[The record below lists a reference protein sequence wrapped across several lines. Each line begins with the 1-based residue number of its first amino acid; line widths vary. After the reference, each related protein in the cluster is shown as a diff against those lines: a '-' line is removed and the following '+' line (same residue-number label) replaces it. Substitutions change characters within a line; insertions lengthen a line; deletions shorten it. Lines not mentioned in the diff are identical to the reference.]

1 MVRQNI
7 LIVLGSLA
15 VVGLAACGG
24 AAGVATSA
32 APAANGARASTVAPQ
47 SGAAQSGAPQSGAA
61 QSGAA
66 QSGAAAQAPASTA
79 AKPPAGETAPTTTV
93 PEGPRVQRSASIT
106 LQVPNGRFDGSLD
119 DIIAIAEGAGGYIS
133 GQNAQAASQGEPLRS
148 GQVTF
153 QVPSAQFDNV
163 VMAVQKKGTAQ
174 NVVISGNDV
183 SQQYVDLQARLGNA
197 ESQRNAVLALMQQA
211 RSVNDTIQIE
221 NQLGQITSQI
231 EQLKGQIA
239 YIDHSTSYATVAVTI
254 REEALAPPRD
264 DWGLQTAGS
273 QALHNL
279 ANVLAFLL
287 IFISVAA
294 PLLVAGGVAFVA
306 GRMAWR
312 RFWPRPSAGAAQA
325 SLHE

>member
-1 MVRQNI
+1 MLRQKI
-7 LIVLGSLA
+7 LVLLGSLV

-24 AAGVATSA
+24 AAGVTASS

-47 SGAAQSGAPQSGAA
+47 GSA
-61 QSGAA
+61 
-66 QSGAAAQAPASTA
+66 AAAQAPVSTA
-79 AKPPAGETAPTTTV
+79 ARPPADATSPATTV
-93 PEGPRVQRSASIT
+93 PEGPRVQRSASVT
-106 LQVPNGRFDGSLD
+106 LQVPNGRFDGALD
-119 DIIAIAEGAGGYIS
+119 DVIAVAEAAGGYIS
-133 GQNAQAASQGEPLRS
+133 GQNAQAAAQGQPLRS

-153 QVPSAQFDNV
+153 QVPSDKFDSV
-163 VMAVQKKGTAQ
+163 VMAIQQKGTAQ
-174 NVVISGNDV
+174 SVVISGNDV

-231 EQLKGQIA
+231 EQLKGQID
-239 YIDHSTSYATVAVTI
+239 YIDHSTSFATVAVTL

-264 DWGLQTAGS
+264 EWGLQTAGS

-279 ANVLAFLL
+279 ATVLAFLI
-287 IFISVAA
+287 IFISIAA
-294 PLLVAGGVAFVA
+294 PLLVAAGAAFVA

-312 RFWPRPSAGAAQA
+312 RFWPRPSASSAPA
-325 SLHE
+325 SLRE

>member
-1 MVRQNI
+1 MGTSVPVPAGPTEPFTAGLPGPAKRVPYAMLRQKI
-7 LIVLGSLA
+7 LVLLGSL
-15 VVGLAACGG
+15 VVAGLAACGG
-24 AAGVATSA
+24 AAGVASTSA
-32 APAANGARASTVAPQ
+32 PAGNAARASTVAPQ
-47 SGAAQSGAPQSGAA
+47 GASAGQASG
-61 QSGAA
+61 
-66 QSGAAAQAPASTA
+66 STS
-79 AKPPAGETAPTTTV
+79 AKPPAGASVPTTTV

-106 LQVPNGRFDGSLD
+106 LQVPNGRFDGALD
-119 DIIAIAEGAGGYIS
+119 DVIAVAEAAGGYIS
-133 GQNAQAASQGEPLRS
+133 GQNAQAADQGQPLRS

-153 QVPSAQFDNV
+153 QVPSDKFDSV

-211 RSVNDTIQIE
+211 RSVSDTIQIQ

-231 EQLKGQIA
+231 EQLKGQIN

-279 ANVLAFLL
+279 ASVLGFLI
-287 IFISVAA
+287 IFMSVAA
-294 PLLVAGGVAFVA
+294 PLLV
-306 GRMAWR
+306 
-312 RFWPRPSAGAAQA
+312 
-325 SLHE
+325 

>member
-1 MVRQNI
+1 MLRQKI
-7 LIVLGSLA
+7 LVLLGSLIA
-15 VVGLAACGG
+15 AGLAACGSATG
-24 AAGVATSA
+24 AATS
-32 APAANGARASTVAPQ
+32 APAANGAGANGAARTSAVAPRE
-47 SGAAQSGAPQSGAA
+47 SGS
-61 QSGAA
+61 
-66 QSGAAAQAPASTA
+66 AAQAPASTG
-79 AKPPAGETAPTTTV
+79 AKAPADGTIPATTV

-106 LQVPNGRFDGSLD
+106 LQVPNGRFDGALD
-119 DIIAIAEGAGGYIS
+119 DVIAVAEAAGGYIS
-133 GQNAQAASQGEPLRS
+133 GQNAQAASQGQPLRS

-153 QVPSAQFDNV
+153 QVPSDRFDSV

-174 NVVISGNDV
+174 NVVIAGNDV

-231 EQLKGQIA
+231 EQLKGQID
-239 YIDHSTSYATVAVTI
+239 YIDHTTSYATVAVTI

-279 ANVLAFLL
+279 ASVLAFLI

-294 PLLVAGGVAFVA
+294 PLLVAAGAAFVA
-306 GRMAWR
+306 GRVAWR
-312 RFWPRPSAGAAQA
+312 RFAARPSARSAPV
-325 SLHE
+325 SLQE